1 MAASNKMSRNVASN
15 IQEFW
20 IKYFGQ
26 AIALTGMLTGFA
38 VPAFAASHGMDATMM
53 TCADFS
59 AMDADG
65 QMKAMD
71 AMSMASEGMTS
82 DQMASDDAMASDDEA
97 SDAMASDEGAS
108 EAMAS
113 DDEASSDMAS
123 DAMASD
129 DMASDTMMATA
140 TTCADNLDMMAM
152 DAMMAHKG

>member
-1 MAASNKMSRNVASN
+1 MSRNVASN

-26 AIALTGMLTGFA
+26 AIAITGMLTGMLTGFA

-97 SDAMASDEGAS
+97 SDAMASD
-108 EAMAS
+108 
-113 DDEASSDMAS
+113 DEASSDMAS

-140 TTCADNLDMMAM
+140 TTCADNPDMMAM